1 MTLTV
6 KKTSKKDFSKHFK
19 HSSTKFKDGAR
30 KGFDINGQMLVKD
43 VRHEM
48 THGRKSG
55 NTYKVYR
62 GLGGRK
68 LKRPR
73 LHIASTPSEY
83 PAVITGDLRKS
94 VDYKVRGSTRLEFG
108 AGNGFMIY
116 PKILEERNQFLK
128 RTFEKHKNQFKT
140 NLNREIKKS
149 LGI

>member
-1 MTLTV
+1 MITV

-19 HSSTKFKDGAR
+19 HSSVKFQHGVR
-30 KGFDINGQMLVKD
+30 RGFDINGQMLVKD
-43 VRHEM
+43 VRYEM

-55 NTYKVYR
+55 NTYKIYR

-68 LKRPR
+68 LKSPR
-73 LHIASTPSEY
+73 LHIASTPQEY
-83 PAVITGDLRKS
+83 PAVITGALRKT

-140 NLNREIKKS
+140 NLNREIRKS